1 MIASKKIRE
10 LEKLRAEARRLAE
23 SVGLDPWPVIFG
35 IVDHDQ
41 LNEYSAYDGFPER
54 FPHWSFGMSYDYFR
68 KRSAYSGWW
77 TYELVLNT
85 NPAIAYL
92 RESNTP
98 VENKG
103 VMLHVYAHVDFFK
116 NNRWFSKT
124 PKDMI
129 KVMHTHAERIE
140 DYMNKYGITEVES
153 FLDKA
158 LSLQYEIDQYAPFIK
173 RSGHRA
179 ESLEDEERE
188 GEPARIPV
196 KRDYMERFVNPPKW
210 LEERRAR
217 LRQARERARKLR
229 DETELVKPQKDL
241 LGFLMKHGRLENWQ
255 KDILAMIREES
266 YYFVPQ
272 IQTKIMNEGWAC
284 VVAGTL
290 VFTDHGL
297 IPIEEIVTQQKPL
310 WVSDGERLR
319 KIYDWAKFPN
329 REIMKIRTRRGLTL
343 AGSVTHRIMMA
354 DGTWKRLD
362 EVKIGDRVRLG
373 AGLGT
378 WASHYVPLRWAPSQR
393 LTLRE
398 VATQAGVSIDTVI
411 RYRRGWTVRK
421 PTAIAAALA
430 LYEESASGA
439 VQRLRHALRIP
450 PTLHEELAAF
460 LGYLIGDGHI
470 SRAKHVVGFT
480 SGDWEQAQRFKEL
493 GQRLFGL
500 AGQLRRDGRR
510 WRVSFYSLNL
520 IDFLEYL
527 GMKTGR
533 SASVKEI
540 PPLILR
546 SPASVVAAFLRAYF
560 DCDAHAGPQGVILST
575 ASESLAQSTQLI
587 LLNFG
592 VLSRR
597 RRQGDG
603 TWHIHIA
610 GRSAMAFQQKIG
622 FGLSRKRQA
631 LSDYLNAHRFF
642 KRESWED
649 EIVALERDHADVYD
663 ISVEGSHRYA
673 AAGLINHNS
682 YWQAKLMAEFAQP
695 NEFIDHADMMS
706 KVLAGG
712 ALNPYALGKLIWED
726 IKERWDK
733 GCFGRDWELCKDPQK
748 KKKWDTK
755 ANLGTEKIFEV
766 RRNYNDVTFLAEF
779 FTEELFERLKL
790 FAYEYIPETG
800 AYHITSRDFAD
811 VKKKLLFQHTNLG
824 RPMIKVATGN
834 YGNKGELL
842 LLHMYNG
849 VGLHL
854 EEAKEVL
861 KHIYSMWGRP
871 VNLKTII
878 KRKVKDPDPTRNRI
892 HPERPLTAVTEEQ
905 GVLLR
910 YDGESLRELALSP
923 DEVKDIRL
931 DEDYNTIPKEW
942 IG

>member
-1 MIASKKIRE
+1 MLSKKVAE
-10 LEKLRAEARRLAE
+10 LEELRKQARKLVEAA
-23 SVGLDPWPVIFG
+23 GLDPWPVIFG

-41 LNEYSAYDGFPER
+41 LNEYSAYEGFPER

-68 KRSAYSGWW
+68 KRSAYAGWW
-77 TYELVLNT
+77 TYELVINT

-98 VENKG
+98 IENKG
-103 VMLHVYAHVDFFK
+103 VMIHVYAHVDFFK
-116 NNRWFSKT
+116 NNYWFSKT
-124 PKDMI
+124 SKDMI
-129 KVMHTHAERIE
+129 KVMHTHAERVE
-140 DYMNKYGITEVES
+140 EYMEKYGIERVES

-158 LSLQYEIDQYAPFIK
+158 LSLQYEIDQYAPFMK
-173 RSGHRA
+173 RSHKTIA
-179 ESLEDEERE
+179 EDELEK
-188 GEPARIPV
+188 EPPRIPA
-196 KRDYMERFVNPPKW
+196 KRDYMDRFLNPPKW
-210 LEERRAR
+210 LEEQRAK
-217 LRQARERARKLR
+217 LKEALERARQPR
-229 DETELVKPQKDL
+229 DETELPKPDKDV
-241 LGFLMKHGRLENWQ
+241 LGFIMKHGRLENWQ

-290 VFTDHGL
+290 VFTNHGL
-297 IPIEEIVTQQKPL
+297 VPIEEIVNHQQRL
-310 WVSDGERLR
+310 WVSDGEHFR

-329 REIMKIRTRRGLTL
+329 REIIKLRTRRGFVI
-343 AGSVTHRIMMA
+343 AGSVTHQILMA

-362 EVKIGDRVRLG
+362 EVQIGDKVRVG

-378 WASHYVPLRWAPSQR
+378 WAPRYVPLHWTPSSR
-393 LTLRE
+393 MTLND
-398 VATQAGVSIDTVI
+398 VAEQAGVSVDTVI
-411 RYRRGWTVRK
+411 RHRRGLPIRK
-421 PTAIAAALA
+421 HSTEVAAALA
-430 LYEESASGA
+430 LYEESTTGA
-439 VQRLRHALRIP
+439 MQQHRHPIRIP
-450 PTLHEELAAF
+450 PLLNEEVAAF
-460 LGYLIGDGHI
+460 LGYLIGDGHV
-470 SRAKHVVGFT
+470 SRVKRVVGFT

-500 AGQLRRDGRR
+500 SGQLKRDGGR
-510 WRVSFYSLNL
+510 WRVLFYSLNL
-520 IDFLEYL
+520 IDFLEFL
-527 GMKTGR
+527 GIKLGR
-533 SASVKEI
+533 SAPVKEI

-560 DCDAHAGPQGVILST
+560 DCDAHAGPQGIILST
-575 ASESLAQSTQLI
+575 SSEPLAHGTQLI

-597 RRQGDG
+597 RRQRDG
-603 TWHIHIA
+603 TWHVHIT
-610 GRSAMAFQQKIG
+610 GRSALVFQEKIG
-622 FGLSRKRQA
+622 FTLKRKRQA

-642 KRESWED
+642 KREVWED
-649 EIVALERDHADVYD
+649 EVIALERSRADVYD

-682 YWQAKLMAEFAQP
+682 YWQSKLMANFAQP

-733 GCFGRDWELCKDPQK
+733 GRFGREWELCKDPEK
-748 KKKWDTK
+748 KRRWDTK

-766 RRNYNDVTFLAEF
+766 RRTYNDVMFLSEF
-779 FTEELFERLKL
+779 FTPELFEKLKL
-790 FAYEYIPETG
+790 FTYEYIPETG
-800 AYHITSRDFAD
+800 AYHITSRNFED
-811 VKKKLLFQHTNLG
+811 VKKKLLLYHTNLG
-824 RPMIKVATGN
+824 RPTIKVATGN

-842 LLHMYNG
+842 LLHFYNG

-854 EEAKEVL
+854 EDAKAVL
-861 KHIYSMWGRP
+861 KNIYAMWGRP

-878 KRKVKDPDPTRNRI
+878 KRKVKDPDPMRNRI
-892 HPERPLTAVTEEQ
+892 HPEHPMTSVYEEQ

-910 YDGESLRELALSP
+910 YDGESFREIALSP
-923 DEVKDIRL
+923 NDVKDIRL
-931 DEDYNTIPKEW
+931 DEDYSTIPREW

>member
-1 MIASKKIRE
+1 MIAPKKIHE
-10 LEKLRAEARRLAE
+10 LEKLRAEARRLVE

-103 VMLHVYAHVDFFK
+103 VMIHVYAHVDFFK
-116 NNRWFSKT
+116 HNRWFSKT

-140 DYMNKYGITEVES
+140 EYMNKYGITEVES

-158 LSLQYEIDQYAPFIK
+158 LSVQYEIDQYSPFIK
-173 RSGHRA
+173 RSWNRA
-179 ESLEDEERE
+179 EEEDGERE
-188 GEPARIPV
+188 REPARIPV
-196 KRDYMERFVNPPKW
+196 KRDYMDRFVNPPRW

-217 LRQARERARKLR
+217 LKQARARQPR
-229 DETELVKPQKDL
+229 DEADLIKPQKDL
-241 LGFLMKHGRLENWQ
+241 LGFLIRHGRMENWQ

-272 IQTKIMNEGWAC
+272 IQTKIMNEGWAM
-284 VVAGTL
+284 
-290 VFTDHGL
+290 
-297 IPIEEIVTQQKPL
+297 L
-310 WVSDGERLR
+310 W
-319 KIYDWAKFPN
+319 
-329 REIMKIRTRRGLTL
+329 
-343 AGSVTHRIMMA
+343 
-354 DGTWKRLD
+354 
-362 EVKIGDRVRLG
+362 
-373 AGLGT
+373 
-378 WASHYVPLRWAPSQR
+378 
-393 LTLRE
+393 
-398 VATQAGVSIDTVI
+398 
-411 RYRRGWTVRK
+411 
-421 PTAIAAALA
+421 
-430 LYEESASGA
+430 
-439 VQRLRHALRIP
+439 
-450 PTLHEELAAF
+450 
-460 LGYLIGDGHI
+460 
-470 SRAKHVVGFT
+470 
-480 SGDWEQAQRFKEL
+480 
-493 GQRLFGL
+493 
-500 AGQLRRDGRR
+500 
-510 WRVSFYSLNL
+510 
-520 IDFLEYL
+520 
-527 GMKTGR
+527 
-533 SASVKEI
+533 
-540 PPLILR
+540 
-546 SPASVVAAFLRAYF
+546 
-560 DCDAHAGPQGVILST
+560 
-575 ASESLAQSTQLI
+575 QS
-587 LLNFG
+587 
-592 VLSRR
+592 
-597 RRQGDG
+597 
-603 TWHIHIA
+603 
-610 GRSAMAFQQKIG
+610 
-622 FGLSRKRQA
+622 
-631 LSDYLNAHRFF
+631 
-642 KRESWED
+642 
-649 EIVALERDHADVYD
+649 
-663 ISVEGSHRYA
+663 
-673 AAGLINHNS
+673 
-682 YWQAKLMAEFAQP
+682 KLMAEFAQP
-695 NEFIDHADMMS
+695 EEFLDHADMMS

-733 GCFGRDWELCKDPQK
+733 GRFGREWELCKDPQK

-779 FTEELFERLKL
+779 FTEELFEKLKL

-824 RPMIKVATGN
+824 RPMIKIATGN
-834 YGNKGELL
+834 YGNRGELL

-861 KHIYSMWGRP
+861 KNIYAMWGRP

-878 KRKVKDPDPTRNRI
+878 RRKVKDPDPTRNRI
-892 HPERPLTAVTEEQ
+892 HPERPLTSVYEEQ

-931 DEDYNTIPKEW
+931 DEDYSTIPKEW

>member
-1 MIASKKIRE
+1 MIAAKKIRE
-10 LEKLRAEARRLAE
+10 LERLRAEARRLVE
-23 SVGLDPWPVIFG
+23 SAGLDPWPVIFG

-103 VMLHVYAHVDFFK
+103 VMIHVYAHVDFFK

-140 DYMNKYGITEVES
+140 EYMNKYGITEVES
-153 FLDKA
+153 FIDKA
-158 LSLQYEIDQYAPFIK
+158 LSLQYEIDQYSPFIK
-173 RSGHRA
+173 RSWERTLDA
-179 ESLEDEERE
+179 EDGRER
-188 GEPARIPV
+188 EPARIPV
-196 KRDYMERFVNPPKW
+196 KRDYMERFINPPRW

-217 LRQARERARKLR
+217 LKQARERARQLR
-229 DETELVKPQKDL
+229 DATDLIKPQKDL
-241 LGFLMKHGRLENWQ
+241 LGFLVKHGRLENWQ

-272 IQTKIMNEGWAC
+272 IQTKIMNEGWAM
-284 VVAGTL
+284 
-290 VFTDHGL
+290 F
-297 IPIEEIVTQQKPL
+297 
-310 WVSDGERLR
+310 W
-319 KIYDWAKFPN
+319 
-329 REIMKIRTRRGLTL
+329 
-343 AGSVTHRIMMA
+343 
-354 DGTWKRLD
+354 
-362 EVKIGDRVRLG
+362 
-373 AGLGT
+373 
-378 WASHYVPLRWAPSQR
+378 
-393 LTLRE
+393 
-398 VATQAGVSIDTVI
+398 
-411 RYRRGWTVRK
+411 
-421 PTAIAAALA
+421 
-430 LYEESASGA
+430 
-439 VQRLRHALRIP
+439 
-450 PTLHEELAAF
+450 
-460 LGYLIGDGHI
+460 
-470 SRAKHVVGFT
+470 
-480 SGDWEQAQRFKEL
+480 
-493 GQRLFGL
+493 
-500 AGQLRRDGRR
+500 
-510 WRVSFYSLNL
+510 
-520 IDFLEYL
+520 
-527 GMKTGR
+527 
-533 SASVKEI
+533 
-540 PPLILR
+540 
-546 SPASVVAAFLRAYF
+546 
-560 DCDAHAGPQGVILST
+560 
-575 ASESLAQSTQLI
+575 QS
-587 LLNFG
+587 
-592 VLSRR
+592 
-597 RRQGDG
+597 
-603 TWHIHIA
+603 
-610 GRSAMAFQQKIG
+610 
-622 FGLSRKRQA
+622 
-631 LSDYLNAHRFF
+631 
-642 KRESWED
+642 
-649 EIVALERDHADVYD
+649 
-663 ISVEGSHRYA
+663 
-673 AAGLINHNS
+673 
-682 YWQAKLMAEFAQP
+682 KLMAEFAQP
-695 NEFIDHADMMS
+695 NEFIDHADMVS

-733 GCFGRDWELCKDPQK
+733 GRFGREWELCTDPHK

-779 FTEELFERLKL
+779 FTEELFEKLKL

-842 LLHMYNG
+842 LLHLYNG

-854 EEAKEVL
+854 DEAKEVL
-861 KHIYSMWGRP
+861 KNIYFMWGRP

-892 HPERPLTAVTEEQ
+892 HPERPLTAVYEEQ

-931 DEDYNTIPKEW
+931 DEDYSTIPKEW

>member
-1 MIASKKIRE
+1 MIAPKKIHE
-10 LEKLRAEARRLAE
+10 LEKLRAEARRLVE

-103 VMLHVYAHVDFFK
+103 VMIHVYAHVDFFK
-116 NNRWFSKT
+116 HNRWFSKT

-140 DYMNKYGITEVES
+140 EYMNKYGITEVES

-158 LSLQYEIDQYAPFIK
+158 LSVQYEIDQYSPFIK
-173 RSGHRA
+173 RSWNRA
-179 ESLEDEERE
+179 EEEDGERE
-188 GEPARIPV
+188 REPARIPV
-196 KRDYMERFVNPPKW
+196 KRDYMDRFVNPPRW

-217 LRQARERARKLR
+217 LKQAREKARQPR
-229 DETELVKPQKDL
+229 DEADLIKPQKDL
-241 LGFLMKHGRLENWQ
+241 LGFLIRHGRMENWQ

-272 IQTKIMNEGWAC
+272 IQTKIMNEGWAM
-284 VVAGTL
+284 
-290 VFTDHGL
+290 
-297 IPIEEIVTQQKPL
+297 L
-310 WVSDGERLR
+310 W
-319 KIYDWAKFPN
+319 
-329 REIMKIRTRRGLTL
+329 
-343 AGSVTHRIMMA
+343 
-354 DGTWKRLD
+354 
-362 EVKIGDRVRLG
+362 
-373 AGLGT
+373 
-378 WASHYVPLRWAPSQR
+378 
-393 LTLRE
+393 
-398 VATQAGVSIDTVI
+398 
-411 RYRRGWTVRK
+411 
-421 PTAIAAALA
+421 
-430 LYEESASGA
+430 
-439 VQRLRHALRIP
+439 
-450 PTLHEELAAF
+450 
-460 LGYLIGDGHI
+460 
-470 SRAKHVVGFT
+470 
-480 SGDWEQAQRFKEL
+480 
-493 GQRLFGL
+493 
-500 AGQLRRDGRR
+500 
-510 WRVSFYSLNL
+510 
-520 IDFLEYL
+520 
-527 GMKTGR
+527 
-533 SASVKEI
+533 
-540 PPLILR
+540 
-546 SPASVVAAFLRAYF
+546 
-560 DCDAHAGPQGVILST
+560 
-575 ASESLAQSTQLI
+575 QS
-587 LLNFG
+587 
-592 VLSRR
+592 
-597 RRQGDG
+597 
-603 TWHIHIA
+603 
-610 GRSAMAFQQKIG
+610 
-622 FGLSRKRQA
+622 
-631 LSDYLNAHRFF
+631 
-642 KRESWED
+642 
-649 EIVALERDHADVYD
+649 
-663 ISVEGSHRYA
+663 
-673 AAGLINHNS
+673 
-682 YWQAKLMAEFAQP
+682 KLMAEFAQP
-695 NEFIDHADMMS
+695 EEFLDHADMMS

-733 GCFGRDWELCKDPQK
+733 GRFGREWELCKDPQK

-779 FTEELFERLKL
+779 FTEELFEKLKL

-824 RPMIKVATGN
+824 RPVIKIATGN
-834 YGNKGELL
+834 YGNRRELL

-861 KHIYSMWGRP
+861 KNIYAMWGRP

-878 KRKVKDPDPTRNRI
+878 RRKVKDPDPTRNRI
-892 HPERPLTAVTEEQ
+892 HPERPLTSVYEEQ

-931 DEDYNTIPKEW
+931 EEDYSTIPKEW

>member
-1 MIASKKIRE
+1 MLSKKIRE
-10 LEKLRAEARRLAE
+10 LEKLRAEARRLVE

-103 VMLHVYAHVDFFK
+103 VMIHVYAHVDFFK
-116 NNRWFSKT
+116 HNRWFSKT

-129 KVMHTHAERIE
+129 KMMHTHADRIE
-140 DYMNKYGITEVES
+140 EYMNKYGITEVES

-158 LSLQYEIDQYAPFIK
+158 LSVQYEIDQYSPFIK
-173 RSGHRA
+173 RSWNRA
-179 ESLEDEERE
+179 EGEDGERE
-188 GEPARIPV
+188 REPARIPV
-196 KRDYMERFVNPPKW
+196 KRDYMDRFVNPPQW

-217 LRQARERARKLR
+217 LKQAREKARQPR
-229 DETELVKPQKDL
+229 DEADLIKPQKDL
-241 LGFLMKHGRLENWQ
+241 LGFLIRHGRMENWQ

-272 IQTKIMNEGWAC
+272 IQTKIMNEGWAM
-284 VVAGTL
+284 
-290 VFTDHGL
+290 
-297 IPIEEIVTQQKPL
+297 L
-310 WVSDGERLR
+310 W
-319 KIYDWAKFPN
+319 
-329 REIMKIRTRRGLTL
+329 
-343 AGSVTHRIMMA
+343 
-354 DGTWKRLD
+354 
-362 EVKIGDRVRLG
+362 
-373 AGLGT
+373 
-378 WASHYVPLRWAPSQR
+378 
-393 LTLRE
+393 
-398 VATQAGVSIDTVI
+398 
-411 RYRRGWTVRK
+411 
-421 PTAIAAALA
+421 
-430 LYEESASGA
+430 
-439 VQRLRHALRIP
+439 
-450 PTLHEELAAF
+450 
-460 LGYLIGDGHI
+460 
-470 SRAKHVVGFT
+470 
-480 SGDWEQAQRFKEL
+480 
-493 GQRLFGL
+493 
-500 AGQLRRDGRR
+500 
-510 WRVSFYSLNL
+510 
-520 IDFLEYL
+520 
-527 GMKTGR
+527 
-533 SASVKEI
+533 
-540 PPLILR
+540 
-546 SPASVVAAFLRAYF
+546 
-560 DCDAHAGPQGVILST
+560 
-575 ASESLAQSTQLI
+575 QS
-587 LLNFG
+587 
-592 VLSRR
+592 
-597 RRQGDG
+597 
-603 TWHIHIA
+603 
-610 GRSAMAFQQKIG
+610 
-622 FGLSRKRQA
+622 
-631 LSDYLNAHRFF
+631 
-642 KRESWED
+642 
-649 EIVALERDHADVYD
+649 
-663 ISVEGSHRYA
+663 
-673 AAGLINHNS
+673 
-682 YWQAKLMAEFAQP
+682 KLMAEFAQP
-695 NEFIDHADMMS
+695 EEFIDHADMMS

-733 GCFGRDWELCKDPQK
+733 GRFGREWELCKDPQK
-748 KKKWDTK
+748 KKRWDTK

-779 FTEELFERLKL
+779 FTEELFEKLKL

-824 RPMIKVATGN
+824 RPMIKIATGN
-834 YGNKGELL
+834 YGNRGELL

-861 KHIYSMWGRP
+861 KNIYAMWGRP

-892 HPERPLTAVTEEQ
+892 HPERPLTSVYEEQ

-931 DEDYNTIPKEW
+931 DEDYSTIPKEW

>member
-1 MIASKKIRE
+1 MIAAKKIRE
-10 LEKLRAEARRLAE
+10 LERLRAEARRLVE
-23 SVGLDPWPVIFG
+23 SAGLDPWPVIFG

-103 VMLHVYAHVDFFK
+103 VMIHVYAHVDFFK

-140 DYMNKYGITEVES
+140 GYMNKYGITEVES
-153 FLDKA
+153 FIDKA
-158 LSLQYEIDQYAPFIK
+158 LSLQYEIDQYSPFIK
-173 RSGHRA
+173 RSWERTLDA
-179 ESLEDEERE
+179 EDGRER
-188 GEPARIPV
+188 EPARIPV
-196 KRDYMERFVNPPKW
+196 KRDYMERFINPPRW

-217 LRQARERARKLR
+217 LKQARERARQLR
-229 DETELVKPQKDL
+229 DATDLIKPQKDL
-241 LGFLMKHGRLENWQ
+241 LGFLVKHGRLENWQ

-272 IQTKIMNEGWAC
+272 IQTKIMNEGWAM
-284 VVAGTL
+284 
-290 VFTDHGL
+290 F
-297 IPIEEIVTQQKPL
+297 
-310 WVSDGERLR
+310 W
-319 KIYDWAKFPN
+319 
-329 REIMKIRTRRGLTL
+329 
-343 AGSVTHRIMMA
+343 
-354 DGTWKRLD
+354 
-362 EVKIGDRVRLG
+362 
-373 AGLGT
+373 
-378 WASHYVPLRWAPSQR
+378 
-393 LTLRE
+393 
-398 VATQAGVSIDTVI
+398 
-411 RYRRGWTVRK
+411 
-421 PTAIAAALA
+421 
-430 LYEESASGA
+430 
-439 VQRLRHALRIP
+439 
-450 PTLHEELAAF
+450 
-460 LGYLIGDGHI
+460 
-470 SRAKHVVGFT
+470 
-480 SGDWEQAQRFKEL
+480 
-493 GQRLFGL
+493 
-500 AGQLRRDGRR
+500 
-510 WRVSFYSLNL
+510 
-520 IDFLEYL
+520 
-527 GMKTGR
+527 
-533 SASVKEI
+533 
-540 PPLILR
+540 
-546 SPASVVAAFLRAYF
+546 
-560 DCDAHAGPQGVILST
+560 
-575 ASESLAQSTQLI
+575 QS
-587 LLNFG
+587 
-592 VLSRR
+592 
-597 RRQGDG
+597 
-603 TWHIHIA
+603 
-610 GRSAMAFQQKIG
+610 
-622 FGLSRKRQA
+622 
-631 LSDYLNAHRFF
+631 
-642 KRESWED
+642 
-649 EIVALERDHADVYD
+649 
-663 ISVEGSHRYA
+663 
-673 AAGLINHNS
+673 
-682 YWQAKLMAEFAQP
+682 KLMAEFAQP
-695 NEFIDHADMMS
+695 NEFIDHADMVS

-733 GCFGRDWELCKDPQK
+733 GRFGREWELCTDPQK

-779 FTEELFERLKL
+779 FTEELFEKLKL

-842 LLHMYNG
+842 LLHLYNG

-854 EEAKEVL
+854 DEAKEVL
-861 KHIYSMWGRP
+861 KNIYFMWGRP

-892 HPERPLTAVTEEQ
+892 HPERPLTAVYEEQ

-931 DEDYNTIPKEW
+931 DEDYSTIPKEW

>member
-1 MIASKKIRE
+1 MIAKKVRE
-10 LEKLRAEARRLAE
+10 LERLRTEARRLAE
-23 SVGLDPWPVIFG
+23 CAGLDPWPVVFG
-35 IVDHDQ
+35 IVDYSQ

-98 VENKG
+98 LENKG
-103 VMLHVYAHVDFFK
+103 VMVHVYGHVDFFK
-116 NNRWFSKT
+116 HNRWFTKT

-129 KVMHTHAERIE
+129 KIMHTHAERIE
-140 DYMNKYGITEVES
+140 EYMNKYGVTEVES
-153 FLDKA
+153 FVDKA
-158 LSLQYEIDQYAPFIK
+158 LSLQYEIDQHAPFIK
-173 RSGHRA
+173 RRWGRQV
-179 ESLEDEERE
+179 LDEQEK
-188 GEPARIPV
+188 EPVRIPV
-196 KRDYMERFVNPPKW
+196 KRDYMERFVNPPQW
-210 LEERRAR
+210 VDERRTKLKQAQEEV
-217 LRQARERARKLR
+217 RQLR
-229 DETELVKPQKDL
+229 DETDLAKPHKDAL
-241 LGFLMKHGRLENWQ
+241 WFIMKHGRLENWQ
-255 KDILAMIREES
+255 KDILAMVREES

-290 VFTDHGL
+290 VFTNHGL
-297 IPIEEIVTQQKPL
+297 IPIEEIVTGQKTL

-319 KIYDWAKFPN
+319 KIYDWARFPH
-329 REIMKIRTRRGLTL
+329 REIMTVRTRRGLTL
-343 AGSVTHRIMMA
+343 AGSLTHQILTA

-362 EVKIGDRVRLG
+362 EVKIGDRIHLG

-378 WASHYVPLRWAPSQR
+378 WAPYYVPLRWTPVQR
-393 LTLRE
+393 LTLAD
-398 VATQAGVSIDTVI
+398 VAKQAGVSVDTVI
-411 RYRRGWTVRK
+411 RYRRGWAVRK
-421 PTAIAAALA
+421 PTEIAAALA
-430 LYEESASGA
+430 VYEETVTGA
-439 VQRLRHALRIP
+439 VQRRRTAIRLP
-450 PTLHEELAAF
+450 PVLNEELAEF
-460 LGYLIGDGHI
+460 LGYLMGDGHI
-470 SRAKHVVGFT
+470 SRVKHVVGFT
-480 SGDWEQAQRFKEL
+480 SGDWEQAQRFKEV
-493 GQRLFGL
+493 GEKLFGL
-500 AGQLRRDGRR
+500 AGQLRRAGGR

-533 SASVKEI
+533 SAPLKEI
-540 PPLILR
+540 PSMILR
-546 SPASVVAAFLRAYF
+546 SPGSVVAAFLRAYF

-575 ASESLAQSTQLI
+575 ASESLAQSTQLL

-592 VLSRR
+592 ALSRR
-597 RRQGDG
+597 RRQRDG
-603 TWHIHIA
+603 TWHVHIA
-610 GRSAMAFQQKIG
+610 GFSALVFQEKLG
-622 FGLSRKRQA
+622 FGLTRKRQLLA
-631 LSDYLNAHRFF
+631 DYLNAHRFF
-642 KRESWED
+642 KREAWED
-649 EIVALERDHADVYD
+649 EIIALERGYADVYD
-663 ISVEGSHRYA
+663 ISVAGSHRYA

-682 YWQAKLMAEFAQP
+682 YWQSKLMAEFAQP
-695 NEFIDHADMMS
+695 DEFVDHADMMS

-712 ALNPYALGKLIWED
+712 VLNPYALGKLIWED

-733 GCFGRDWELCKDPQK
+733 GRFGRDWELCKDPEK

-755 ANLGTEKIFEV
+755 AKLGTEKLFEV
-766 RRNYNDVTFLAEF
+766 RRNYNDITFLAEF
-779 FTEELFERLKL
+779 FTEELFEKLKL
-790 FAYEYIPETG
+790 FTYEYIPETG

-842 LLHMYNG
+842 LLHLFNG
-849 VGLHL
+849 VGLNL
-854 EEAKEVL
+854 DEAKDVL
-861 KHIYSMWGRP
+861 KNIYYMWGRP

-910 YDGESLRELALSP
+910 YDGGSLRELALGP
-923 DEVKDIRL
+923 DEVGDIRL
-931 DEDYNTIPKEW
+931 DEDYSTIPREW

>member
-1 MIASKKIRE
+1 MSKKIRE
-10 LEKLRAEARRLAE
+10 LERLRAEARALAE
-23 SVGLDPWPVIFG
+23 SAGLDPWPVIFG
-35 IVDHDQ
+35 VVDHDQ

-140 DYMNKYGITEVES
+140 EYMGKYGITEVES
-153 FLDKA
+153 FIDKA
-158 LSLQYEIDQYAPFIK
+158 LSLEYEIDQYAPFIK
-173 RSGHRA
+173 RSWHRV
-179 ESLEDEERE
+179 EEDGRE
-188 GEPARIPV
+188 KEPVRIPV
-196 KRDYMERFVNPPKW
+196 KRDYMDRFVNPPQW
-210 LEERRAR
+210 LQERRAR
-217 LRQARERARKLR
+217 LQQARARQPR
-229 DETELVKPQKDL
+229 DETDLVKPQKDL
-241 LGFLMKHGRLENWQ
+241 LGFLMKYGRLENWQ

-272 IQTKIMNEGWAC
+272 IQTKIMNEGWAM
-284 VVAGTL
+284 L
-290 VFTDHGL
+290 
-297 IPIEEIVTQQKPL
+297 
-310 WVSDGERLR
+310 
-319 KIYDWAKFPN
+319 
-329 REIMKIRTRRGLTL
+329 
-343 AGSVTHRIMMA
+343 
-354 DGTWKRLD
+354 
-362 EVKIGDRVRLG
+362 
-373 AGLGT
+373 
-378 WASHYVPLRWAPSQR
+378 
-393 LTLRE
+393 
-398 VATQAGVSIDTVI
+398 
-411 RYRRGWTVRK
+411 
-421 PTAIAAALA
+421 
-430 LYEESASGA
+430 
-439 VQRLRHALRIP
+439 
-450 PTLHEELAAF
+450 
-460 LGYLIGDGHI
+460 
-470 SRAKHVVGFT
+470 
-480 SGDWEQAQRFKEL
+480 
-493 GQRLFGL
+493 
-500 AGQLRRDGRR
+500 
-510 WRVSFYSLNL
+510 
-520 IDFLEYL
+520 
-527 GMKTGR
+527 
-533 SASVKEI
+533 
-540 PPLILR
+540 
-546 SPASVVAAFLRAYF
+546 
-560 DCDAHAGPQGVILST
+560 
-575 ASESLAQSTQLI
+575 
-587 LLNFG
+587 
-592 VLSRR
+592 
-597 RRQGDG
+597 
-603 TWHIHIA
+603 
-610 GRSAMAFQQKIG
+610 
-622 FGLSRKRQA
+622 
-631 LSDYLNAHRFF
+631 
-642 KRESWED
+642 
-649 EIVALERDHADVYD
+649 
-663 ISVEGSHRYA
+663 
-673 AAGLINHNS
+673 
-682 YWQAKLMAEFAQP
+682 WQAKLMSEFAQP
-695 NEFIDHADMMS
+695 NEFIDHADMVS

-733 GCFGRDWELCKDPQK
+733 GRFGRDWELCTDPQK

-766 RRNYNDVTFLAEF
+766 RRTYNDVMFLSEF
-779 FTEELFERLKL
+779 FTEELFEKLKL

-824 RPMIKVATGN
+824 RPIIKVATGN

-842 LLHMYNG
+842 LLHFYNG

-861 KHIYSMWGRP
+861 KNIYSMWGRP

-923 DEVKDIRL
+923 DEVKEIRL
-931 DEDYNTIPKEW
+931 DEDYSTIPQEW

>member
-1 MIASKKIRE
+1 MIAPKKIHE
-10 LEKLRAEARRLAE
+10 LEKLRAEARRLVE

-103 VMLHVYAHVDFFK
+103 VMIHVYAHVDFFK
-116 NNRWFSKT
+116 HNRWFSKT

-140 DYMNKYGITEVES
+140 EYMNKYGITEVES

-158 LSLQYEIDQYAPFIK
+158 LSVQYEIDQYSPFIK
-173 RSGHRA
+173 RSWNRA
-179 ESLEDEERE
+179 EEEDGERE
-188 GEPARIPV
+188 REPARIPV
-196 KRDYMERFVNPPKW
+196 KRDYMDRFVNPPRW

-217 LRQARERARKLR
+217 LKQARARQPR
-229 DETELVKPQKDL
+229 DEADLIKPQKDL
-241 LGFLMKHGRLENWQ
+241 LGFLIRHGRMENWQ

-272 IQTKIMNEGWAC
+272 IQTKIMNEGWAM
-284 VVAGTL
+284 
-290 VFTDHGL
+290 
-297 IPIEEIVTQQKPL
+297 L
-310 WVSDGERLR
+310 W
-319 KIYDWAKFPN
+319 
-329 REIMKIRTRRGLTL
+329 
-343 AGSVTHRIMMA
+343 
-354 DGTWKRLD
+354 
-362 EVKIGDRVRLG
+362 
-373 AGLGT
+373 
-378 WASHYVPLRWAPSQR
+378 
-393 LTLRE
+393 
-398 VATQAGVSIDTVI
+398 
-411 RYRRGWTVRK
+411 
-421 PTAIAAALA
+421 
-430 LYEESASGA
+430 
-439 VQRLRHALRIP
+439 
-450 PTLHEELAAF
+450 
-460 LGYLIGDGHI
+460 
-470 SRAKHVVGFT
+470 
-480 SGDWEQAQRFKEL
+480 
-493 GQRLFGL
+493 
-500 AGQLRRDGRR
+500 
-510 WRVSFYSLNL
+510 
-520 IDFLEYL
+520 
-527 GMKTGR
+527 
-533 SASVKEI
+533 
-540 PPLILR
+540 
-546 SPASVVAAFLRAYF
+546 
-560 DCDAHAGPQGVILST
+560 
-575 ASESLAQSTQLI
+575 QS
-587 LLNFG
+587 
-592 VLSRR
+592 
-597 RRQGDG
+597 
-603 TWHIHIA
+603 
-610 GRSAMAFQQKIG
+610 
-622 FGLSRKRQA
+622 
-631 LSDYLNAHRFF
+631 
-642 KRESWED
+642 
-649 EIVALERDHADVYD
+649 
-663 ISVEGSHRYA
+663 
-673 AAGLINHNS
+673 
-682 YWQAKLMAEFAQP
+682 KLMAEFAQP
-695 NEFIDHADMMS
+695 EEFLDHADMMS

-733 GCFGRDWELCKDPQK
+733 GRFGREWELCKDPQK

-779 FTEELFERLKL
+779 FTEELFEKLKL

-824 RPMIKVATGN
+824 RPMIKIATGN
-834 YGNKGELL
+834 YGNRGELL

-861 KHIYSMWGRP
+861 KNIYAMWGRP

-892 HPERPLTAVTEEQ
+892 HPERPLTSVYEEQ

-931 DEDYNTIPKEW
+931 DEDYSTIPKEW